1 VSQIKGGGSKKMPR
15 WLYALLTFTVLTVL
29 IELLHV
35 PLPSLVV
42 FVVAALG
49 VVPLA
54 ALIGLAVERI
64 AEHTGER
71 IGGLLFATFGNA
83 TELIIGIF
91 ALRAGLVDVVRAS
104 IIGSIL
110 GNALLVLG
118 VATFVG
124 TVRNGRL
131 RFETRP
137 ASQYASLLALCVG
150 GLVLPTFAE
159 LLSSHAGQ
167 PQAQIYQEGV
177 LLSDFIAALLLVGYL
192 ASLLFSVFRVGDT
205 PGESESD
212 TFDPALGEWSTSA
225 ITRLLA
231 YRHHIAKSER
241 HNKTGVLRFI
251 DNTVAAIID
260 HEASQSESPALA
272 EDVTTQAANAGTV
285 SQAVEEQASGQPAAQ
300 PTSGTAQ
307 APLGQDG
314 AEEPIAKPGSSAG
327 AQNSVLVPVG
337 HKKPA
342 LLPAIL
348 LLIGATVAVGW
359 LSDILVGTIGPLT
372 AALHW
377 NAAFVGLIFIPLIGG
392 LPEYFNTISMA
403 LNKRME
409 MVLAAS
415 AGSSIQ
421 IALLMAPILVLVSLA
436 APVHLDF
443 VFSIVE
449 LAVLGLATFLFSEIT
464 RDGELVWLEGLL
476 LILLYAM
483 MGGTVFLFGA

>member
-1 VSQIKGGGSKKMPR
+1 MPR
-15 WLYALLTFTVLTVL
+15 WLYALLIFAVLAVL
-29 IELLHV
+29 IELLHISLP
-35 PLPSLVV
+35 PLV
-42 FVVAALG
+42 FFVIAALG
-49 VVPLA
+49 IVPLA
-54 ALIGLAVERI
+54 ALIGVAVEHI

-91 ALRAGLVDVVRAS
+91 SLRDGLVEVVRAS

-118 VATFVG
+118 VATFIG
-124 TVRNGRL
+124 SVRGGRL
-131 RFETRP
+131 RFPARP
-137 ASQYASLLALCVG
+137 ASQYAALFALCAG
-150 GLVLPTFAE
+150 GLMLPTFAE
-159 LLSSHAGQ
+159 LLASHNGQ
-167 PQAQIYQEGV
+167 PQAQIYQQGI
-177 LLSDFIAALLLVGYL
+177 LLSDFIAALLLLGYI
-192 ASLLFSVFRVGDT
+192 ASLLFSVFRVGDK
-205 PGESESD
+205 PGDSESD
-212 TFDPALGEWSTSA
+212 EFDPVIGEWSTSA

-231 YRHHIAKSER
+231 YRHHIMKSER
-241 HNKTGVLRFI
+241 QNKSGVLRFI
-251 DNTVAAIID
+251 DNTVATIIN
-260 HEASQSESPALA
+260 HEVDQSEPA
-272 EDVTTQAANAGTV
+272 AAPESG
-285 SQAVEEQASGQPAAQ
+285 ASQPAASLTVAPPSGEAANVPPAQSNKSQ
-300 PTSGTAQ
+300 PLPGLGT
-307 APLGQDG
+307 L
-314 AEEPIAKPGSSAG
+314 AG
-327 AQNSVLVPVG
+327 AHTPGRSVPVAPTE
-337 HKKPA
+337 HKPA

-359 LSDILVGTIGPLT
+359 LSDILVGTIEPLT
-372 AALHW
+372 VSLHW
-377 NAAFVGLIFIPLIGG
+377 NAAFVGLIFVPLIGG

-403 LNKRME
+403 LEKRME

-436 APVHLDF
+436 MPMRLDF

-483 MGGTVFLFGA
+483 MAGTVFLFGG